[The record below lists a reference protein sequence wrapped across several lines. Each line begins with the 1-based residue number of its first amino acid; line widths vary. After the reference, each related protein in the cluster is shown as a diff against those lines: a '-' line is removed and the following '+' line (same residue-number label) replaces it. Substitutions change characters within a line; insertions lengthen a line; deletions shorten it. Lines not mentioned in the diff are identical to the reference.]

1 MVQCGMAP
9 IASLL
14 ALAADHPQRVYPAG
28 AVLLE
33 EGRRAGVLYVLESGT
48 VEIMK
53 GNVPISTVSHPGA
66 VFGEVSLL
74 LDEPHMATVRV
85 TAESRLRIIEEPMA
99 FLRAHPDASMHVAMI
114 LARRLSG
121 VTAYLVDLKRQ
132 YEERK
137 DHLAMV
143 DEVLANLLHLHAR
156 PRREP
161 AVRPTGSNMAPPITP
176 ARPV

>member
-1 MVQCGMAP
+1 LPGVP
-9 IASLL
+9 PVASLL
-14 ALAADHPQRVYPAG
+14 ALAGNHPQRVFQPG
-28 AVLLE
+28 SVLLE

-53 GNVPISTVSHPGA
+53 GGVPISTVSHPGA

-74 LDEPHMATVRV
+74 LDEAHMATVRV
-85 TAESRLRIIEEPMA
+85 VAESRLRIIDEPMA
-99 FLRAHPDASMHVAMI
+99 FLRAHPDAAMHVAML

-121 VTAYLVDLKRQ
+121 VTAYMVDLKRQ

-156 PRREP
+156 PRREGVARA
-161 AVRPTGSNMAPPITP
+161 AVAGSHSREASS
-176 ARPV
+176 